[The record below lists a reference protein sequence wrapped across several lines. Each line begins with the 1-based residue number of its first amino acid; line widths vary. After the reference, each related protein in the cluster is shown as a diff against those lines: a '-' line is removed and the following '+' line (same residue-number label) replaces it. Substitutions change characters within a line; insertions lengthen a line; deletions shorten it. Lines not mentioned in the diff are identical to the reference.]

1 MLTNRISKS
10 DVDNPYTQYTFG
22 GTSGSALDNPKQL
35 NHPHNVVTNVSF
47 DSNKIKVNTIDTT
60 NGSPGESSIELPELN
75 KVNDHFRNGML
86 ILGNT
91 AIQAT
96 NGKAQVCRYNSG
108 TVTDCVDMWDK
119 RQAPEPVQGSAS

>member
-1 MLTNRISKS
+1 MLNNYKS
-10 DVDNPYTQYTFG
+10 NPDFSEYTFG
-22 GTSGSALDNPKQL
+22 GTSESEFENENKL
-35 NHPHNVVTNVSF
+35 NHPHNVVTNVSL
-47 DSNKIKVNTIDTT
+47 DSNKINVTTMDTN
-60 NGSPGESSIELPELN
+60 NGRSADSSIELPELD
-75 KVNDHFRNGML
+75 KVNNHLKNGML

-91 AIQAT
+91 AIQAA